1 MMREETSKQRIWSE
15 KLYEKASEFH
25 GHGGPF
31 MIVGLMMGLTA
42 LNKLD
47 AFGWFNI
54 SCTAYLRHEPPIS
67 CVIDGIQSS
76 TGCTMGKNN
85 IHVRN
90 SDGVVATF
98 TSGDKTIR
106 VELRSEVLTAIL
118 EKPDDDE
125 EKTKWLM
132 EQIIGKTDNEL
143 FTITA
148 HAHSL
153 SRTCT

>member
-1 MMREETSKQRIWSE
+1 MAFDFIKQRMQDKKWQKE
-15 KLYEKASEFH
+15 YDALAPKAGDMAPDFE
-25 GHGGPF
+25 
-31 MIVGLMMGLTA
+31 L
-42 LNKLD
+42 
-47 AFGWFNI
+47 
-54 SCTAYLRHEPPIS
+54 
-67 CVIDGIQSS
+67 S
-76 TGCTMGKNN
+76 T
-85 IHVRN
+85 
-90 SDGVVATF
+90 S
-98 TSGDKTIR
+98 SGDKTIR